1 MGKKL
6 ANTLLFLAVLAAAVG
21 MTLYVGQGVVS
32 VLVYNFIFLAVMVVI
47 YFICLFGGMYRM
59 NNLAESLRNAGQE
72 LVGLFP
78 NPGMAYIEKFVRLKC
93 IFHH

>member
-47 YFICLFGGMYRM
+47 YFICLFG
-59 NNLAESLRNAGQE
+59 
-72 LVGLFP
+72 
-78 NPGMAYIEKFVRLKC
+78 
-93 IFHH
+93 

>member
-32 VLVYNFIFLAVMVVI
+32 VLVYNSFSSQLW
-47 YFICLFGGMYRM
+47 L
-59 NNLAESLRNAGQE
+59 
-72 LVGLFP
+72 
-78 NPGMAYIEKFVRLKC
+78 
-93 IFHH
+93 

>member
-1 MGKKL
+1 MIMGKKL

-47 YFICLFGGMYRM
+47 YFICLFGGMYRYFP
-59 NNLAESLRNAGQE
+59 SRISGQE
-72 LVGLFP
+72 DERLYRRYQQERGR
-78 NPGMAYIEKFVRLKC
+78 PGRY
-93 IFHH
+93 

>member
-1 MGKKL
+1 MGKKI

-72 LVGLFP
+72 LVGLFQK
-78 NPGMAYIEKFVRLKC
+78 PGKAET
-93 IFHH
+93 